1 MIQDKN
7 NLYDVII
14 IGGGPAGLSAAL
26 YLARSCYRVIVL
38 EKEKFGGQITLT
50 SEVVN
55 YPGVPKTDGVA
66 LTASMR
72 RQAETFGAEFH
83 ICEAISV
90 SFNEDIKEVSTTDGE
105 FRAFSVIIAT
115 GATPRRLGFKGEKEF
130 QGHGIAYCATCDG
143 EFFTDK
149 DVFVIG
155 GGFAAAEES
164 VYLTK
169 FAKSVTII
177 MRGDDFSC
185 AKSIADQAKNNP
197 KIKINTNSVVEE
209 VSGDSLLRK
218 IVYKNIKTGEI
229 TTYEASNSDTF
240 GVFSFAGYVP
250 ATELFKGIINMNSYG
265 YILSEKNQATNIPG
279 VFAAGD
285 VCDKNLRQIVTAVG
299 DGAVAATA
307 LEKYCGAMR
316 EKFGVTPQIERKAA
330 HEELKTEAKEDNSTI
345 FGKEIVEQLN
355 SVFDKME
362 NSLVLSLALDNRE
375 VSNELKAYITELASL
390 TEKLSVEVD
399 TFEHPVN
406 ELPMVRILKSDKT
419 DTGLSFH
426 GVPSGHEFNSFI
438 LGLYNAA
445 GSGQKLDE
453 EIADRIKAINN
464 KFDIKVIVSLTC
476 TMCPELVVS
485 AQKIAS
491 RNGNVTASIY
501 DVMHFSDLREK
512 YHIMSVPCMIINDG
526 EPIFGKKNIDQLL
539 SLIES

>member
-83 ICEAISV
+83 ICEATSV
-90 SFNEDIKEVSTTDGE
+90 SLNEDIKEVSTTDGE